1 MQATIEKV
9 STLERR
15 LNVSLP
21 AQEIDSEIQNRLKR
35 IARDVRMH
43 GFRPGKVPFRLVQQ
57 QYGGQVRQEVLGD
70 ALQKTFGEAVRQQN
84 LRVAGYP
91 RFEAK
96 STEASENFEFSAT
109 FEIYPDIQ
117 LGSLEN
123 VTIERPTVVP
133 SDAEIDK
140 TIEILRKQRV
150 QYEVVDRGAQN
161 GDRITIDYRGT
172 QAGQEFEG
180 GSGTDHMTV
189 LGEGRLLKDFE
200 QQVVGLKAGES
211 RAFELTFP
219 EDYHGKELAGKTAQF
234 EVTVKQVEQA
244 VLPEVNAE
252 FARQLGIQDGDLSKM
267 RVDIRTNLE
276 REVKRRVQ
284 ARVKDQVMKTLLE
297 SASLEVPKSLLE
309 MEMERLMAGMRQ
321 DLAGRGVKAEN
332 IPMPREAFEPEA
344 RRRVTLGLIVAEVV
358 RQNSLQAKPE
368 QIKTV
373 VQDYAES
380 YERPEE
386 VVRWYYQSPERLRE
400 VESLVLEDNVVQWV
414 LSRVKTEDK
423 AADFDELMGNAKP
436 S

>member
-150 QYEVVDRGAQN
+150 QYEVVDRGAEN

-211 RAFELTFP
+211 AHL
-219 EDYHGKELAGKTAQF
+219 
-234 EVTVKQVEQA
+234 
-244 VLPEVNAE
+244 N
-252 FARQLGIQDGDLSKM
+252 
-267 RVDIRTNLE
+267 
-276 REVKRRVQ
+276 
-284 ARVKDQVMKTLLE
+284 
-297 SASLEVPKSLLE
+297 
-309 MEMERLMAGMRQ
+309 
-321 DLAGRGVKAEN
+321 
-332 IPMPREAFEPEA
+332 
-344 RRRVTLGLIVAEVV
+344 
-358 RQNSLQAKPE
+358 
-368 QIKTV
+368 
-373 VQDYAES
+373 
-380 YERPEE
+380 
-386 VVRWYYQSPERLRE
+386 
-400 VESLVLEDNVVQWV
+400 
-414 LSRVKTEDK
+414 
-423 AADFDELMGNAKP
+423 
-436 S
+436 

>member
-96 STEASENFEFSAT
+96 STEAAENFEFSAT

-150 QYEVVDRGAQN
+150 QYEVVDRGAQD
-161 GDRITIDYRGT
+161 GDRITIDYHGT

-297 SASLEVPKSLLE
+297 SAALEVPKSLLE

-368 QIKTV
+368 QIKSV

-380 YERPEE
+380 YERPDE
-386 VVRWYYQSPERLRE
+386 VVRWYYQLPERLRE